1 MDSRSRDFRTEVAP
15 PGDRPLSMVSH
26 TPVRSPS
33 PYIPRWPHP
42 PLAGSPA
49 GARTPAE
56 RDFAARQGREVLF
69 VCFNRP
75 LAERVRN
82 AALINTA
89 AAATTAAMANR
100 KRRDQAG
107 DKLTDELWLAFERA
121 HLACLDLRDRK
132 IAALNLPA
140 NGTADIFKALY
151 AQQADNES

>member
-1 MDSRSRDFRTEVAP
+1 MIMPARNTANNGNTAVETPATDRK
-15 PGDRPLSMVSH
+15 PGAQPDNKNGLRHGLYCA
-26 TPVRSPS
+26 PS
-33 PYIPRWPHP
+33 PHVYINRKTCEFRRA
-42 PLAGSPA
+42 LE
-49 GARTPAE
+49 GAVSKA
-56 RDFAARQGREVLF
+56 FGKIS
-69 VCFNRP
+69 
-75 LAERVRN
+75 VRN